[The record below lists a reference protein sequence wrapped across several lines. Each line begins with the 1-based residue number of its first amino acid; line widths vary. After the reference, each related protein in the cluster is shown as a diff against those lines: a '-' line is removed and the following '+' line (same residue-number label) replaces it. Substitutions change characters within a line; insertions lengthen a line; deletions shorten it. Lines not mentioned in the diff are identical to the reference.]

1 MTTSKA
7 KAKEDSSN
15 AEKPPEAPAVVET
28 EHVETGTAAPAEE
41 EEVVTVAD
49 EPPVDLTL
57 DDAGTANTDTAG
69 ADDDQVGA
77 ALFSVQLATFQG
89 SLEDGRWTKAPRW
102 LRDAYETLLSYSQHA
117 AQDADELARIVVLF
131 PEYVAAVQPGTAP
144 SLIVEAMFDEQQV
157 NMLAVDQI
165 DMILGGGQVDRED
178 VDSRLVFQVAAL
190 YDAHSRLLQMLG
202 EAGEAALAG
211 NGGIPSEAQAVA
223 RRIAG
228 QLDPAPARAARTPD
242 APPEVPP
249 IEIQACPVHFGSSCP
264 ICGGSGRVQVV

>member
-1 MTTSKA
+1 MTTPKV
-7 KAKEDSSN
+7 KEDSSN

-28 EHVETGTAAPAEE
+28 KHVETGRAAPAE

-57 DDAGTANTDTAG
+57 DDAGTANTDTTG
-69 ADDDQVGA
+69 TDDDEVGA

-117 AQDADELARIVVLF
+117 AQDADELARIVALF
-131 PEYVAAVQPGTAP
+131 PEYVAAVEPGTSP
-144 SLIVEAMFDEQQV
+144 SLIVEAMFDDQQA
-157 NMLAVDQI
+157 NMLTVDQI
-165 DMILGGGQVDRED
+165 DTILGGGQVERED
-178 VDSRLVFQVAAL
+178 VDSRLVYQVATL
-190 YDAHSRLLQMLG
+190 YDAHTRLLQMLG

-211 NGGIPSEAQAVA
+211 NGGIPPEAQAVA

-228 QLDPAPARAARTPD
+228 QLDPAPARAARPPA

-249 IEIQACPVHFGSSCP
+249 IEVQACPVHFGLNCI